1 MISESRLFN
10 PSLTGMR
17 PGRAFRT
24 VVSARSTE
32 ALFTNKQMSH
42 IKITYRDLFG
52 ITLQFDIP
60 KGCEVHHKTD
70 TNVPAVFG
78 DGNQRLEIFSGEISV
93 KHFLADAILLVLI
106 QTNQACPTT
115 IPRGP
120 LTQITKIEL
129 PTFVDAADFPPALGL
144 A

>member
-24 VVSARSTE
+24 VVSARSTA
-32 ALFTNKQMSH
+32 ALFTYKQMSR
-42 IKITYRDLFG
+42 IEITYRDLFG

-60 KGCEVHHKTD
+60 KGCEVHHETD

-78 DGNQRLEIFSGEISV
+78 DGNQRLEIFAREISV
-93 KHFLADAILLVLI
+93 KYFLADAILFVLI
-106 QTNQACPTT
+106 PTNKACSTA
-115 IPRGP
+115 ISRGP
-120 LTQITKIEL
+120 LTEINKK
-129 PTFVDAADFPPALGL
+129 
-144 A
+144 